1 MSLPVQSPPAGQP
14 ARRGDFLVSLAVV
27 GLPWRADRLAA
38 LQRLARELDARYQFW
53 EVMIVAPMAETIP
66 PDLLAALGEIPN
78 MRLLRVDEVDNF
90 YRLRLAAAAEA
101 IGDVVVLTSGEEMD
115 LMDIGALAARVY
127 EADAPIVMIR
137 ERQGLATSAFLAA
150 LGRLINYR
158 INPRDTLTAGFPRSW
173 LTLTLA
179 RPDADLLLRFE
190 RRTGS
195 GGFRR
200 ELVPG
205 GIVPRAPHS
214 FGRRLRLLADL
225 LASAAPRVLRSVAAF
240 SLAVTLFA
248 GFYAIYAV
256 LVWLLKTDVAP
267 GWLTTSLLQ
276 VVIVGFLGVTVAA
289 ISIGIVK
296 LLDRIE
302 GILRYTI
309 VDELTTVDFF
319 SKVTDLNVETPH
331 HETGESRP

>member
-1 MSLPVQSPPAGQP
+1 MSLPAATSP
-14 ARRGDFLVSLAVV
+14 RRGDFLVSLAII
-27 GLPWRADRLAA
+27 GLPWRAERLDA
-38 LQRLARELDARYQFW
+38 LQRIARELDARYQFW
-53 EVMIVAPMAETIP
+53 EVMIVAPLAETIP
-66 PDLLAALGEIPN
+66 PHLLSALGEVPN

-115 LMDIGALAARVY
+115 LVDLGGLAANVY

-137 ERQGLATSAFLAA
+137 QRQGFFTSLFFAG

-173 LTLTLA
+173 LALTLA

-190 RRTGS
+190 RRS
-195 GGFRR
+195 GAGQFRR
-200 ELVPG
+200 EPVPG
-205 GIVPRAPHS
+205 GVVPRAPGS
-214 FGRRLRLLADL
+214 LGRRLRLLADL

-248 GFYAIYAV
+248 GLYAIYAV
-256 LVWLLKTDVAP
+256 LVWCLKKDVAP

-276 VVIVGFLGVTVAA
+276 VVIVGFLGITVAA

-319 SKVTDLNVETPH
+319 SKVTDLNVETPQL
-331 HETGESRP
+331 EAGEPQS